1 MRTKILTVAL
11 LGVAGLG
18 AVSLHLPRGSS
29 TAVVRGGAGRDAR
42 SLERWIQGVGR
53 VEPESEVRRLVFR
66 VNGIV
71 DRCPVEVG
79 ETVQEGDVLMALEG
93 EEQARAVALAEKEVE
108 LAKAERDKVLAGVNP
123 FQIVAAEIHTEL
135 LNERLKHA
143 RIEYDRVLRMFT
155 RSAASD
161 SEKELA
167 RTEWAQHE
175 AALRHAK
182 AECQHLKNFVT
193 AEDRQL
199 AESKVRMAEARLA
212 LMRQRLRD
220 TVLIAPCDGTV
231 LEILRRKG
239 DGVFP
244 TDDEPAVIFGDLSRL
259 RIRAEIDERYA
270 RDVKKGQR
278 AVVFGRG
285 LGQESLEGRVTE
297 VRSIMGKRAMFSR
310 AAAERKDLDV
320 VQVLIEL
327 EDGSCADLDAIGRID
342 PHEQMISEVTK
353 STADIAHILLA

>member
-1 MRTKILTVAL
+1 M
-11 LGVAGLG
+11 
-18 AVSLHLPRGSS
+18 
-29 TAVVRGGAGRDAR
+29 
-42 SLERWIQGVGR
+42 
-53 VEPESEVRRLVFR
+53 
-66 VNGIV
+66 
-71 DRCPVEVG
+71 
-79 ETVQEGDVLMALEG
+79 
-93 EEQARAVALAEKEVE
+93 
-108 LAKAERDKVLAGVNP
+108 LAGVNP

-231 LEILRRKG
+231 LEILSAREMACSRQMTNRR
-239 DGVFP
+239 
-244 TDDEPAVIFGDLSRL
+244 
-259 RIRAEIDERYA
+259 
-270 RDVKKGQR
+270 
-278 AVVFGRG
+278 
-285 LGQESLEGRVTE
+285 
-297 VRSIMGKRAMFSR
+297 
-310 AAAERKDLDV
+310 
-320 VQVLIEL
+320 
-327 EDGSCADLDAIGRID
+327 
-342 PHEQMISEVTK
+342 
-353 STADIAHILLA
+353 